1 MIARCPIAS
10 RAYIIIYILTTTDR
24 RNRSRRPAAALM
36 SLSGCHCKNYP
47 PPATNPSP
55 IAGLHTHFIYLRQVF
70 ILSWF
75 CGVPPVFMV
84 LRRPIAAPLAFL
96 KCKDSKF
103 VLKSKIFPPNFLP
116 KNIFSAAHNK
126 NRESSESRELP
137 IASLI

>member
-10 RAYIIIYILTTTDR
+10 RAYIIIYILTTTDQ

-47 PPATNPSP
+47 PSYES
-55 IAGLHTHFIYLRQVF
+55 IAHSRSAYTLHISEASVHLE
-70 ILSWF
+70 L
-75 CGVPPVFMV
+75 V
-84 LRRPIAAPLAFL
+84 LRSSPRFHGLAPPPIAAPLAFL

-137 IASLI
+137 IASLF